1 MVYELMDRLVL
12 GKKYQLQEIYD
23 LIEDYCVDNGID
35 DWKHKVRAML
45 EEKNGVRSLGKYEV
59 TYLFVNESSSY
70 SVYED
75 WYW

>member
-59 TYLFVNESSSY
+59 NCPLCQGHFELV
-70 SVYED
+70 
-75 WYW
+75 

>member
-45 EEKNGVRSLGKYEV
+45 EEENGVRSLGKYEV
-59 TYLFVNESSSY
+59 TYYGDCTY
-70 SVYED
+70 SIG
-75 WYW
+75 

>member
-12 GKKYQLQEIYD
+12 GKKYQ

-59 TYLFVNESSSY
+59 TYYGDCTY
-70 SVYED
+70 SIG
-75 WYW
+75 

>member
-59 TYLFVNESSSY
+59 TYY
-70 SVYED
+70 SDCTYSIG
-75 WYW
+75 

>member
-35 DWKHKVRAML
+35 DWMHKVRAML

-59 TYLFVNESSSY
+59 TYYGDCTY
-70 SVYED
+70 SIG
-75 WYW
+75 

>member
-35 DWKHKVRAML
+35 DWTHKVRAML

-59 TYLFVNESSSY
+59 TYYGDCTY
-70 SVYED
+70 SIG
-75 WYW
+75 

>member
-45 EEKNGVRSLGKYEV
+45 EEKNGVRSLGKYEGKRCIIAR
-59 TYLFVNESSSY
+59 FVATNFS
-70 SVYED
+70 
-75 WYW
+75 

>member
-59 TYLFVNESSSY
+59 TYGDCTY
-70 SVYED
+70 SIG
-75 WYW
+75 

>member
-35 DWKHKVRAML
+35 DWKHKGRAML
-45 EEKNGVRSLGKYEV
+45 EEKNGVRPVGKYEV
-59 TYLFVNESSSY
+59 TYYGDCTY
-70 SVYED
+70 SIG
-75 WYW
+75 

>member
-45 EEKNGVRSLGKYEV
+45 EEKNGVRSLGMYEV
-59 TYLFVNESSSY
+59 TYYGDCTY
-70 SVYED
+70 SIG
-75 WYW
+75 

>member
-35 DWKHKVRAML
+35 DWKNKVRAML

-59 TYLFVNESSSY
+59 TYYGDCTY
-70 SVYED
+70 SIG
-75 WYW
+75 

>member
-1 MVYELMDRLVL
+1 MKRRNQYGLRIN
-12 GKKYQLQEIYD
+12 GSFSFRKKYQLQEIYD

-59 TYLFVNESSSY
+59 TYYGDCTY
-70 SVYED
+70 SIG
-75 WYW
+75 